1 MKMERV
7 MIQLP
12 RPLKIKLDALRAKGT
27 TASGFIRSLV
37 EHELGHVSKAEGR

>member
-12 RPLKIKLDALRAKGT
+12 KQLKDKLDGMRRQGT
-27 TASGFIRSLV
+27 TASGYIRNLL
-37 EHELGHVSKAEGR
+37 ERELSTTKKGR